1 MPRRQ
6 KKQQENYESVEYG
19 MDDYD
24 DPLEHMTPQEIK
36 KLAKFIS
43 TMKDFNEPTDSEG
56 EGELFVMNED
66 GYSEPPPFYP
76 PTRQTKKKVDL
87 NKSTSNLYF
96 NKEEEE
102 ETDSDESDESEEE
115 EDSDSEYFEEEEMT
129 FK

>member
-56 EGELFVMNED
+56 EGELFVINED

-76 PTRQTKKKVDL
+76 PTRQTQKKVDL

-129 FK
+129 FN